1 MSHRGCGSQ
10 PRHEGHGVSA
20 RPSKPPEI
28 LHHGDPEAQA
38 LSAALNKLDN
48 IITEVYGQH
57 FFFRDERW
65 IYIMTLPTAQGRE
78 VLEALKSA
86 GAEHLAK

>member
-10 PRHEGHGVSA
+10 PPHEGHGVSA
-20 RPSKPPEI
+20 RPSKLPNKP
-28 LHHGDPEAQA
+28 HHGNPEAQA

-48 IITEVYGQH
+48 LTENIHGHQ
-57 FFFRDERW
+57 FFLRDLRRS
-65 IYIMTLPTAQGRE
+65 YIMTLPTAQGWE